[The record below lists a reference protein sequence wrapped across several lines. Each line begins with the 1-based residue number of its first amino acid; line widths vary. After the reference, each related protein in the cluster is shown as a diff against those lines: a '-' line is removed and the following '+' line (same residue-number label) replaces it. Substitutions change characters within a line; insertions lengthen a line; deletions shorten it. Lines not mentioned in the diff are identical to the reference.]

1 MKKVIAS
8 YTLSVFFLILGIM
21 SFVQASNPNFLASAD
36 TVNTLKIPSGV
47 WLSISGIVF
56 IIIAAIL
63 LIVRILSNTKKR

>member
-21 SFVQASNPNFLASAD
+21 SFVQASNPNFLTSAD